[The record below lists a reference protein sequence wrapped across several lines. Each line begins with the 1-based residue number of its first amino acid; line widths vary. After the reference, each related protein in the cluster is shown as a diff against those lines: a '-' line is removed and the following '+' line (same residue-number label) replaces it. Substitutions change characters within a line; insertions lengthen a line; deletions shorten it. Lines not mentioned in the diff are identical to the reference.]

1 MPRNTPII
9 TRNEALGERFK
20 SARQLFIF
28 SLNKLNTREKR
39 IFQFIIGALYTTGGS
54 PPTSSWSWRRIAA
67 PIPGTAVSMEST
79 LMPEVTNS
87 NWGLVPAAPKR
98 EDGRRLT
105 KPERRARQAQMAL
118 AVLEGFVGTRVGAA
132 R

>member
-1 MPRNTPII
+1 M
-9 TRNEALGERFK
+9 ER
-20 SARQLFIF
+20 
-28 SLNKLNTREKR
+28 
-39 IFQFIIGALYTTGGS
+39 
-54 PPTSSWSWRRIAA
+54 
-67 PIPGTAVSMEST
+67 T

-118 AVLEGFVGTRVGAA
+118 AALEGFVGTRVEAA

>member
-1 MPRNTPII
+1 MR
-9 TRNEALGERFK
+9 LGQRFK
-20 SARQLFIF
+20 SARQLLIF
-28 SLNKLNTREKR
+28 SLDKLNTREKR

-54 PPTSSWSWRRIAA
+54 PPTSSWSWRRNYDPYTRYRCFHGEYSYAGGNELQLG
-67 PIPGTAVSMEST
+67 PRPRR
-79 LMPEVTNS
+79 PE
-87 NWGLVPAAPKR
+87 K

-118 AVLEGFVGTRVGAA
+118 AALEGFVGTRVEAA